1 MYRVGWTMTDGEPIV
16 TEIGSGARSS
26 VQPTEVLP
34 PVPPKNGWKQCKLCG
49 SSFWCKY
56 PSQLRQQKFCSK
68 ACYLGRYASMP
79 KELRFP
85 VRREKLCPECGKSF
99 LPPDMRKIFCSDAC
113 FHQWQ
118 SRDRSKLPTRT
129 CDGCRKHFR
138 KTRRVSNRGNYCSR
152 RCWVSHGQKGKFVEH
167 RIQVCRVCGKQY
179 DVTPGTDHPYCS
191 RKCYNSDPAQLA
203 IRGERLRLAHL
214 RDPDRLRILRLELKM
229 PRENTIPEQ
238 LCQKMLDELHIAYLD
253 HKRVGSVCQPD
264 FIIPRRKIA
273 IFVDGDFWH
282 CNPEVY
288 PDGPMCETQRRV
300 TTKDRR
306 QESRLRELGW
316 QILRLWEKDL
326 KTHPEMCKGRIWSV
340 IGAES

>member
-1 MYRVGWTMTDGEPIV
+1 
-16 TEIGSGARSS
+16 
-26 VQPTEVLP
+26 
-34 PVPPKNGWKQCKLCG
+34 
-49 SSFWCKY
+49 
-56 PSQLRQQKFCSK
+56 
-68 ACYLGRYASMP
+68 
-79 KELRFP
+79 
-85 VRREKLCPECGKSF
+85 
-99 LPPDMRKIFCSDAC
+99 
-113 FHQWQ
+113 
-118 SRDRSKLPTRT
+118 
-129 CDGCRKHFR
+129 
-138 KTRRVSNRGNYCSR
+138 
-152 RCWVSHGQKGKFVEH
+152 
-167 RIQVCRVCGKQY
+167 
-179 DVTPGTDHPYCS
+179 
-191 RKCYNSDPAQLA
+191 
-203 IRGERLRLAHL
+203 
-214 RDPDRLRILRLELKM
+214 M